1 MGITFG
7 SPAPKICQGEENVQN
22 LSRFLTNLDYDG
34 EYLRN
39 GSTYRKSKEYFINY
53 NAINVGWKKFGEL
66 WCTKM
71 LQLLIFT
78 HPSGHFWEKTFQPL
92 GRAAPSYFY
101 TRDRWKGEK
110 NLVNFGAQKS
120 YSCLYS
126 PTQADIFGRKHF
138 DPWGVLPPQIFT
150 RVTDW
155 PSLASAHPNWDG
167 VAWRFN
173 SPYAISYWWS
183 MEPSLS
189 ISSPYR
195 DIRLQKA
202 IPCNTSLRMR
212 DITWLVPLC
221 KMWVHIFISHT
232 QLPIHCHTF
241 WAPTKNK
248 GCLLVRP
255 SMLKAKSSENLTNF
269 DALGGLWQE
278 LWKVSIFFTAKDTSF
293 GESTLFEPFCFKI
306 GC

>member
-1 MGITFG
+1 MPRGRGDKMGISFG
-7 SPAPKICQGEENVQN
+7 RPAPYN
-22 LSRFLTNLDYDG
+22 LG
-34 EYLRN
+34 
-39 GSTYRKSKEYFINY
+39 GRKKRP
-53 NAINVGWKKFGEL
+53 KFGAISDNFRLRLRITPERIDVSQIGKV
-66 WCTKM
+66 CY
-71 LQLLIFT
+71 QL
-78 HPSGHFWEKTFQPL
+78 QPL
-92 GRAAPSYFY
+92 PRWLKKIRWTLVHKQKRYMGSY
-101 TRDRWKGEK
+101 W
-110 NLVNFGAQKS
+110 
-120 YSCLYS
+120 